1 MANTTSLSFVDVD
14 GNPLP
19 AGVQVS
25 VQSSGSL
32 VASGFTQVDGVLPVN
47 LAPSTVCSAAF
58 FGTLAPPSSVSFTT
72 SAISQTINVPNY
84 CSPVASA
91 SGYAARQTSV
101 WARGWFGDSARVIG
115 GGAYAIAAGAGA
127 ELHDLSTQNQGATLN
142 ARLQSSDGS
151 DVDAWFQDYFGT
163 SLPRFSGESDATYIA
178 RGMAALAAKM
188 GVRAG
193 ILVIA
198 DFFGTAWINEPWLAS
213 ETGAY
218 DQPGTL
224 AYDTIGGYGSQSP
237 LIQVFVQPSG
247 IATNAQMKAAIV
259 AARGCGI
266 NIQVVSVATVPGFT
280 LGTSSLGVGTLG
292 DAGYAGTIL

>member
-1 MANTTSLSFVDVD
+1 MANTTSLAFVDVD

-19 AGVQVS
+19 AGIQVS
-25 VQSSGSL
+25 VTSAGSL
-32 VASGFTQVDGVLPVN
+32 VASGFSAVDGVLAVN
-47 LAPSTVCSAAF
+47 LAPGTVCGAAF

-72 SAISQTINVPNY
+72 SAVTQTISVPNY
-84 CSPVASA
+84 CSPVASS
-91 SGYAARQTSV
+91 SGYAARQTAV
-101 WARGWFGDSARVIG
+101 WARGWFGDRARVIG

-127 ELHDLSTQNQGATLN
+127 ELHDLSTQVQGSVLN
-142 ARLQSSDGS
+142 ARLQSSTGN

-163 SLPRFSGESDATYIA
+163 SLPRFIGETDATYIA

-198 DFFGTAWINEPWLAS
+198 DFFGTAWINEPWMAS

-218 DQPGTL
+218 DTPGTL

-237 LIQVFVQPSG
+237 LIQVFIQPSG
-247 IATNAQMKAAIV
+247 IATNAQLKAAII

-266 NIQVVSVATVPGFT
+266 NIQVVSVVAVPGFT
-280 LGTSSLGVGTLG
+280 LGTSPLGTGTLG
-292 DAGYAGTIL
+292 NAGYAGTIL